1 MYKIIKEFPGHK
13 LGEHI
18 EDNSDLQPFL
28 YKEYFEYIVKSE
40 ATSIEGNI
48 VTTGDLVFYIDDNK
62 TIKRMYLSGY
72 IPDKVYYS
80 NAENALNDL
89 VKEIKLELEN
99 ETIEGENI
107 PLYSVCT
114 KADWQLSET
123 TSLKL
128 YQRLYLNVSSKP
140 SLSWRHFRTIKER
153 DSYIE
158 WNKPMYSKNDL
169 CDLDKYTK
177 EELKG
182 KINYIIGNEV
192 PVHIDSMNITEQ
204 IMKLL

>member
-1 MYKIIKEFPGHK
+1 
-13 LGEHI
+13 
-18 EDNSDLQPFL
+18 
-28 YKEYFEYIVKSE
+28 
-40 ATSIEGNI
+40 
-48 VTTGDLVFYIDDNK
+48 
-62 TIKRMYLSGY
+62 MYLSGY
-72 IPDKVYYS
+72 IPDKIYYS

-99 ETIEGENI
+99 ETIENENI

-128 YQRLYLNVSSKP
+128 YQRLYLNVNNKP
-140 SLSWRHFRTIKER
+140 SLSWKHFRTIKER

-169 CDLDKYTK
+169 VNL
-177 EELKG
+177 EENNKAQLSF
-182 KINYIIGNEV
+182 KINNIIGNEI
-192 PVHIDSMNITEQ
+192 PLDIDSINITEQ
-204 IMKLL
+204 IIKLL